1 MTITTDT
8 EEGRFTTAF
17 YAVLKRDPD
26 KPPSPT
32 QINRE
37 LGKDTNPEY
46 RSPMN
51 VLNGRMSVLRRRLLI
66 ENGFAQ
72 DGTTYV
78 GETNFGRWR
87 KA

>member
-1 MTITTDT
+1 MTVTTMT
-8 EEGRFTTAF
+8 EEGRFTAAF
-17 YAVLKRDPD
+17 YAVLEREPN

-37 LGKDTNPEY
+37 LGKDTNPAY

-51 VLNGRMSVLRRRLLI
+51 ILNGRMSALRRRLLT
-66 ENGFAQ
+66 ENGFVQ
-72 DGTTYV
+72 DDGV
-78 GETNFGRWR
+78 LGETNFGRWR

>member
-1 MTITTDT
+1 MTTSVDT
-8 EEGRFTTAF
+8 EEGRFTDAF
-17 YAVLKRDPD
+17 YAVLERNPN

-37 LGKDTNPEY
+37 LGKDTNPKY

-51 VLNGRMSVLRRRLLI
+51 VLNGRMSILRRRLLE
-66 ENGFAQ
+66 ENGFVQ
-72 DGTTYV
+72 NVSPYV

>member
-1 MTITTDT
+1 MTTRVDT
-8 EEGRFTTAF
+8 EEGRFTEAF
-17 YAVLKRDPD
+17 YAVLEREPN

-37 LGKDTNPEY
+37 LGKDTNPRY

-51 VLNGRMSVLRRRLLI
+51 VLNGRMSVLRRRLLK
-66 ENGFAQ
+66 ENGFVQ
-72 DGTTYV
+72 GSQTYRA
-78 GETNFGRWR
+78 ETNFRRWR